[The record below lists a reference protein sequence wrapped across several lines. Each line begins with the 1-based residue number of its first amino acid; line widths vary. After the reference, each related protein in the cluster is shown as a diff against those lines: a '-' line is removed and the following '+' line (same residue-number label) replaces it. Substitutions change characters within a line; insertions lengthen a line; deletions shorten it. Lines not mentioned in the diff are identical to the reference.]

1 MSTGP
6 EINGGLS
13 PEEER
18 VAERLRAEKP
28 VPAAGFRGGL
38 GRYLAARDPGYGP
51 RPENLRMIVCGCLAA
66 GAGMLALG
74 ALQATGAL

>member
-1 MSTGP
+1 MTAGP

-13 PEEER
+13 PEEQR
-18 VAERLRAEKP
+18 VAERLRADKP

-51 RPENLRMIVCGCLAA
+51 RPENLRMIACGCLAA
-66 GAGMLALG
+66 SVGMLALG